1 MRPRAHGVSI
11 SRTAILVVA
20 VLPFLYPFVFLVG
33 TALKPL
39 ASFNENSVNL
49 PSHPTLENIGAAWT
63 EASLGSAMLHS
74 LVAVGVGV
82 AATVAVSAAG
92 AFWFF
97 LHEGWPA
104 RVLRYVLIGTI
115 ALPPPVF
122 IIPLFVLLS
131 DHSATDNLLV
141 LGLVYA
147 GWNASF
153 GLYLI
158 YTYFKGLPPDV
169 IEAARV
175 DGASLLQLLWKVML
189 PLSRPVLATLAVLS
203 FIWSWSDLLISIVL
217 VQDPSRRLLTPAT
230 ALLSDQYSTDIP
242 KQAAGVLIAV
252 LPMLFVFLLGQ
263 RSLVRG
269 VAAGVGK

>member
-1 MRPRAHGVSI
+1 VRPRAHGVSVG
-11 SRTAILVVA
+11 RTAILVVA
-20 VLPFLYPFVFLVG
+20 ALPFLYPFVFLVG

-39 ASFNENSVNL
+39 AAFNENSVNL
-49 PSHPTLENIGAAWT
+49 PSNPTLDNIGAAWT
-63 EASLGSAMLHS
+63 EASLGWAMLHS
-74 LVAVGVGV
+74 LLAVGVGV

-97 LHEGWPA
+97 LHESRPA

-158 YTYFKGLPPDV
+158 YTYFKGLPRDV

-175 DGASLLQLLWKVML
+175 DGASLLQLLWRVML